1 MVPEDRMRR
10 DDRASLLWFLAG
22 VSIGAAATMILTPVS
37 GAETRR
43 LIGQK
48 AGDARGFIRDSGR
61 EYYERG
67 RELYEHGRTLA
78 DEAAELFEEGRRL
91 VEGEET

>member
-1 MVPEDRMRR
+1 MRPDGR
-10 DDRASLLWFLAG
+10 RSLLWFLAG

-43 LIGQK
+43 LIGQT
-48 AGDARGFIRDSGR
+48 ANDARGFLRDSGR

-67 RELYEHGRTLA
+67 RELYEHGRTIA
-78 DEAAELFEEGRRL
+78 DEAAEIFEEGRRL

>member
-1 MVPEDRMRR
+1 MRR
-10 DDRASLLWFLAG
+10 NERASLLWFLAG
-22 VSIGAAATMILTPVS
+22 VSIGVSATLMLTPVS

-43 LIGQK
+43 LIGAK
-48 AGDARGFIRDSGR
+48 ANDARGFLRDSGR

-78 DEAAELFEEGRRL
+78 DEAAEIFEEGRRL
-91 VEGEET
+91 VEGVET